1 MFLPPS
7 PAHTRHTPCRVRNE
21 LERTYL
27 EMLDFNIDVDSSVY
41 AKYYFELRALAEK
54 FHKDFPLT
62 MLSKKQAETLEAMSE
77 RRHDHLREL
86 RMRPAKSLDA
96 DAFTS
101 KAVLS

>member
-1 MFLPPS
+1 
-7 PAHTRHTPCRVRNE
+7 
-21 LERTYL
+21 
-27 EMLDFNIDVDSSVY
+27 MLDFNIDVDSSVY

-77 RRHDHLREL
+77 RRHDYVREL

-101 KAVLS
+101 KAILS